1 YKDNGDGTYGTTSFD
16 DADTVVIKKSQTE
29 ASPLANINFD
39 LQGAPTGTI
48 SGKFIDK
55 DTLSFS
61 GDWYSIILRG
71 AEQEWG
77 EWRHLNVEIDRST
90 KAYTAKAPLGTWKVM
105 AESWPNYPES
115 FYTGADSDS
124 STSWSDGATI
134 TVVLDQ
140 TLTDINFKATY
151 QADTSFDYGGSG
163 TISGSVITSDK
174 ASVPR
179 ATVEL
184 RSKDWLIF
192 AESQTDNDGAYSF
205 GKLPPNKYILKATPP
220 SGVEAYQKYGT
231 SSETEIT
238 LEDAAT
244 SSSNELT
251 LASANVFGRILKPDG
266 TPGSRIHFW
275 VFEDTDGD
283 GYFDWT
289 SESPNEYDG
298 ETDDNGYFNL
308 TVAETSY
315 GMEFHLP
322 PHYNGIEPL
331 SVQTFTINA
340 DSTAEKDFG
349 TITLSKTTKT
359 ISGTVK
365 NSNGVA
371 ITSGHVHA
379 HRVDGQGWADS
390 ELGSDGTFTL
400 SVGPGEWEIMIDP
413 PWEGGA
419 DWQYTGRPK
428 RARFSDEIS
437 IYEIST
443 SSGTVTAKTGAS

>member
-1 YKDNGDGTYGTTSFD
+1 LGAAPSGNLAGTIKDAADATATIGWPDITLHDPSDEDTVYWPGRVHREWVHVQETDEGYHSNDYTMVAPVGSYKIKIQFWDGTYQASYYKDNGDGTYGTTSFD

-151 QADTSFDYGGSG
+151 QADTSFDYGGNG

-179 ATVEL
+179 ATVEI

-231 SSETEIT
+231 SADTEIT
-238 LEDAAT
+238 LEDGAT
-244 SSSNELT
+244 SSSNEIT

-322 PHYNGIEPL
+322 PHY
-331 SVQTFTINA
+331 
-340 DSTAEKDFG
+340 
-349 TITLSKTTKT
+349 
-359 ISGTVK
+359 
-365 NSNGVA
+365 
-371 ITSGHVHA
+371 
-379 HRVDGQGWADS
+379 
-390 ELGSDGTFTL
+390 
-400 SVGPGEWEIMIDP
+400 
-413 PWEGGA
+413 
-419 DWQYTGRPK
+419 
-428 RARFSDEIS
+428 
-437 IYEIST
+437 
-443 SSGTVTAKTGAS
+443 